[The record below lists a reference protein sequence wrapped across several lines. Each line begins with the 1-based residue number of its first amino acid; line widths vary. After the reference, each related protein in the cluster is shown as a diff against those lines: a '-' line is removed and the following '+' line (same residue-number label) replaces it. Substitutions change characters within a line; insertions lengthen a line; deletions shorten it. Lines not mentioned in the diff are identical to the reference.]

1 MSKKCLLI
9 VDLQNDFCPG
19 GALAVKDGDKI
30 VEPINNIMDKFDLVI
45 ASKDMHPEKTVH
57 FEKWPVHCVKNTFG
71 SEFHPELKSE
81 KIDFVFEKGTGNKD
95 DGYSAFEATN
105 KNLEEFLKENNVS
118 ELYVCG
124 LATDYCVKA
133 TVLDALKRGFKTF
146 VLTDCIKAVNLNP
159 DDGEKALKE
168 MKDKG
173 AILTESKKLK

>member
-30 VEPINNIMDKFDLVI
+30 VEPINRIMDKFDIVI
-45 ASKDMHPEKTVH
+45 ASKDMHPEQTVH
-57 FEKWPVHCVKNTFG
+57 FEKWPVHCVKGSFG
-71 SEFHPELKSE
+71 SDFHPELKRE

-95 DGYSAFEATN
+95 DGYSAFEAEN
-105 KNLEEFLKENNVS
+105 KDLESYLRENGVS

-133 TVLDALKRGFKTF
+133 TVLDALEKGFKTF

-159 DDGEKALKE
+159 EDGTKALEEIKN
-168 MKDKG
+168 KG
-173 AILTESKKLK
+173 AVLTESNKLK

>member
-1 MSKKCLLI
+1 MKKRCLLI

-19 GALAVKDGDKI
+19 GALPVKDGDKI
-30 VEPINNIMDKFDLVI
+30 VEPINRIMDKFDLII

-57 FEKWPVHCVKNTFG
+57 FDKWPVHCVRGTRG
-71 SEFHPELKSE
+71 SEFHPDLNSE

-95 DGYSAFEATN
+95 DGYSAFDATN
-105 KNLEEFLKENNVS
+105 KDLEEFLRENKVD

-133 TVLDALKRGFKTF
+133 TVLDALKRGFKTL
-146 VLTDCIKAVNLNP
+146 VLTDCIKAVNVNP

-168 MKDKG
+168 MRDKG
-173 AILTESKKLK
+173 AILIESKEI

>member
-1 MSKKCLLI
+1 MTKKCLLI

-19 GALAVKDGDKI
+19 GALPVKDGDKI
-30 VEPINNIMDKFDLVI
+30 VEPINKIMDKFDIVI

-57 FEKWPVHCVKNTFG
+57 FEKWPVHCVKGTRG
-71 SEFHPELKSE
+71 SEFHPDLNSE

-105 KNLEEFLKENNVS
+105 KNLEEFLKENKID

-133 TVLDALKRGFKTF
+133 TVLDALNKGFKAF
-146 VLTDCIKAVNLNP
+146 VLTDCIKAVNVNP
-159 DDGEKALKE
+159 DDGEKSLKE
-168 MKDKG
+168 MEKNG
-173 AILTESKKLK
+173 AILIESKEI

>member
-1 MSKKCLLI
+1 MTKKCLLI

-19 GALAVKDGDKI
+19 GALPVKDGDKI
-30 VEPINNIMDKFDLVI
+30 VEPINKVMDKFELVI

-57 FEKWPVHCVKNTFG
+57 FNKWPVHCVRGTKG
-71 SEFHPELKSE
+71 SEFHPDLNRG

-105 KNLEEFLKENNVS
+105 KNLEEFLKENKVD

-133 TVLDALKRGFKTF
+133 TVLDALKSGFKTF
-146 VLTDCIKAVNLNP
+146 VLTDCIKAVNVNP
-159 DDGEKALKE
+159 DDGEKSLKE
-168 MKDKG
+168 MQDKG
-173 AILTESKKLK
+173 AILIESKEI

>member
-1 MSKKCLLI
+1 MTKKCLLI

-19 GALAVKDGDKI
+19 GALPVKDGDKI
-30 VEPINNIMDKFDLVI
+30 VEPINKVMDKFDIVI

-57 FEKWPVHCVKNTFG
+57 FNKWPVHCVRGTKG
-71 SEFHPELKSE
+71 SEFHPDLKSE

-105 KNLEEFLKENNVS
+105 KNLDGFLKENKVD

-146 VLTDCIKAVNLNP
+146 VLTDCIKAVNVHP
-159 DDGEKALKE
+159 DDGEKSLKE
-168 MKDKG
+168 MKGQG
-173 AILTESKKLK
+173 AILIESKEI

>member
-19 GALAVKDGDKI
+19 GALPVKDGDKI
-30 VEPINNIMDKFDLVI
+30 VEPINAILDKFDIVI

-57 FEKWPVHCVKNTFG
+57 FEKWPVHCVRGTKG
-71 SEFHPELKSE
+71 SEFHPDLKAE

-133 TVLDALKRGFKTF
+133 TVLDALEKGFKTF
-146 VLTDCIKAVNLNP
+146 VLTDCIKAVNVNP
-159 DDGEKALKE
+159 DDGKNALKE
-168 MKDKG
+168 MKEKG
-173 AILTESKKLK
+173 ATLIESKNV